1 MIYSKSLLEKLT
13 TDYKFANEFVSHFS
27 DLTIQDA
34 INICKWNDC
43 NFCDLVVDPDG
54 PSKDMT
60 LMFDGLDTEGLY
72 ADPSKPVEPFT
83 VRYFEKVSREE
94 YEKHNLDVPYEELKL
109 PFRST
114 TGSAG
119 YDFVSTKNILLK
131 PGEDVIIPLGWKCKM
146 LKDEMLL
153 MMPKSGLG
161 FKHYTRL
168 ANTIGLGDSDF
179 FNAEN
184 GEGHYM
190 MKLRNEG
197 DKPLEIKA
205 GQKIGQAVLTKYLI
219 VDGDSRLVGEK
230 RIGGYGSTGL

>member
-43 NFCDLVVDPDG
+43 NFDLD
-54 PSKDMT
+54 
-60 LMFDGLDTEGLY
+60 FDCVSDICSNS
-72 ADPSKPVEPFT
+72 AKPVEPFT

-94 YEKHNLDVPYEELKL
+94 YEKHNLDIPYEELKL

-119 YDFVSTKNILLK
+119 YDFVSTKNILLN

-197 DKPLEIKA
+197 DKPLEVKA

-230 RIGGYGSTGL
+230 RTGGYGSTGL

>member
-1 MIYSKSLLEKLT
+1 MCYSKELLEKLL
-13 TDYKFANEFVSHFS
+13 TDYKFANEFVSNFS

-43 NFCDLVVDPDG
+43 NFDLH
-54 PSKDMT
+54 
-60 LMFDGLDTEGLY
+60 FDCVSDICTNS
-72 ADPSKPVEPFT
+72 SKPFEPFT
-83 VRYFEKVSREE
+83 VRYFEKVSKKE
-94 YEKHNLDVPYEELKL
+94 YEKHNLDIPYEELKL

-114 TGSAG
+114 AGSAG
-119 YDFVSTKNILLK
+119 YDFVSTISVTLE
-131 PGEDVIIPLGWKCKM
+131 PGEDIIIPLGWKCKM

-153 MMPKSGLG
+153 IMPKSGLG

-168 ANTIGLGDSDF
+168 ANTVGLGDSDF

-190 MKLRNEG
+190 MKLRNES
-197 DKPLEIKA
+197 KHNIIIEA
-205 GQKIGQAVLTKYLI
+205 GQKIGQAVITKYLI
-219 VDGDSRLVGEK
+219 VDGDSRLNGEK

>member
-43 NFCDLVVDPDG
+43 NFDLD
-54 PSKDMT
+54 
-60 LMFDGLDTEGLY
+60 FDCVSNIC
-72 ADPSKPVEPFT
+72 ANSAKPVEPFT
-83 VRYFEKVSREE
+83 VRYFEKVSKEE

-119 YDFVSTKNILLK
+119 YDFVSTKNILLN

-197 DKPLEIKA
+197 DKPLEVKA

-230 RIGGYGSTGL
+230 RTGGYGSTGL